1 MLPCTL
7 YAFAVAL
14 SLAAD
19 EPAKTR
25 SFLFSYSATVTGLEP
40 GAKARIWLPYPPSNQ
55 DQDVAIESK
64 DLPGKENVG
73 KDAKYGNEILYV
85 EGAANKD
92 GNIPLTIV
100 YHVTRREVRAETEK
114 NQKPDLAKFLK
125 PDAKVPIDGKPLE
138 LLKDRKLPNDQVE
151 AAHEIYDVVFGHMR
165 YSKEGTGWGQ
175 GDSVWACESK
185 YGNCTDFHSL
195 FISLAR
201 SQKIPAVFE
210 IGFPIP
216 EKQSA
221 EKLSEV
227 AGYHCWAKF
236 HVQDKG
242 WVPVDISEASKNP
255 KMKDYYF
262 GNLTADRIAFSTGRD
277 LTLVPQQDGSPLNY
291 FIYPYVEVGGK
302 EYPAAKV
309 TRKFAYQ
316 DITK

>member
-7 YAFAVAL
+7 YALTVVL
-14 SLAAD
+14 SLAAE

-25 SFLFSYSATVTGLEP
+25 SFLFSYSATITGLEP
-40 GAKARIWLPYPPSNQ
+40 GTKARIWLPYPPSNQ
-55 DQDVAIESK
+55 DQDVSVESK
-64 DLPGKENVG
+64 DLPGKEKIG
-73 KDAKYGNEILYV
+73 KETKYGNEILYV
-85 EGAANKD
+85 EGTANKD
-92 GNIPLTIV
+92 GDIPLTIV
-100 YHVTRREVRAETEK
+100 YRVTRREVHGETAKNEK
-114 NQKPDLAKFLK
+114 TDLAKFLK

-138 LLKDRKLPNDQVE
+138 LLKDRKLPADQVE
-151 AAHEIYDVVFGHMR
+151 AARAIYDVVFGHMR

-195 FISLAR
+195 FISLVR

-216 EKQSA
+216 EKRSA
-221 EKLSEV
+221 EKMSDV

-236 HVQDKG
+236 HAQDNG
-242 WVPVDISEASKNP
+242 WIPVDISEASNNP

-277 LTLVPQQDGSPLNY
+277 LTLAPAQDGGPLNY
-291 FIYPYVEVGGK
+291 FVYPYVEVGGK

-316 DITK
+316 DVTK